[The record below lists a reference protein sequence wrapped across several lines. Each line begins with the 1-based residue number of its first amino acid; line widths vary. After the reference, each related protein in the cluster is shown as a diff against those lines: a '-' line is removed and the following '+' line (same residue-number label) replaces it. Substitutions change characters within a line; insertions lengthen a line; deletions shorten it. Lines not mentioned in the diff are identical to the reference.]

1 MPNKPESTPGAF
13 DLLSRFTQ
21 LRQSGVN
28 RDEAWYQIVDAV
40 PDLTDTTRNAFLA
53 LAKDW
58 ERREGN
64 KYRYRDD
71 SNHVTVSKQEIAQA
85 EQQHANKPQAN
96 AQANAQLPAQNNA
109 MLTGQLDPSALST
122 YNQQRLEQVLDQ
134 LDDDDLDLEIRPD
147 QQPAAPA
154 PSSKNG
160 GGTAPMRHPDDFFGP
175 NTILLFYF
183 KNFPQPLRVT
193 IAGNDELFIGRATAN
208 SAMAPEIDLN
218 AVNAGDYGVSRTHAA
233 ITRRDNKLLITDLES
248 MNYTYVNGMRLFP
261 NEVYVVKDGDEIW
274 FAQLYARIRFQ
285 HK

>member
-1 MPNKPESTPGAF
+1 MPNKPESPPGAF

-71 SNHVTVSKQEIAQA
+71 NHHVTVSMQDAAQA
-85 EQQHANKPQAN
+85 AQQHANKPQAN
-96 AQANAQLPAQNNA
+96 AQPPESNKA
-109 MLTGQLDPSALST
+109 MLTGQLDPAALSA
-122 YNQQRLEQVLDQ
+122 YNQQRIEQVLDQ
-134 LDDDDLDLEIRPD
+134 LEDDDLELEIKPD

-154 PSSKNG
+154 PSSKN

-193 IAGNDELFIGRATAN
+193 IADNDELYIGRATAN
-208 SAMAPEIDLN
+208 AAMAPEIDLN

-261 NEVYVVKDGDEIW
+261 NEVYVLKDGDEIW